1 MQDDDCDNKVDCV
14 DEDCNRITP
23 CRPARKDPTQIRFDR
38 SGGFDRIR
46 GHATLDTAPVD
57 IMARTVG
64 ALLSRDPMLVPGVV
78 WSGAL
83 DPGALTQSTS
93 GRIFKYRDPYARNL
107 GGFYSLKIKQRTD
120 GTAYAFSFTAYA
132 NLSAATDPR
141 MRLQFYLGHDVFITI
156 DTPWTQTSNGWR
168 APKDH

>member
-1 MQDDDCDNKVDCV
+1 MLDNDCDNKVDCV

-23 CRPARKDPTQIRFDR
+23 CRPARKDPTQISFNR

-78 WSGAL
+78 WSAAL
-83 DPGALTQSTS
+83 PGNKLTASTS
-93 GRIFKYRDPYARNL
+93 QRIFRYRDPYARTL

-120 GTAYAFSFTAYA
+120 GTAYSFSFTAYA
-132 NLSAATDPR
+132 NLSAATVSD
-141 MRLQFYLGHDVFITI
+141 MRLQFYLGDDVFITS
-156 DTPWTQTSNGWR
+156 TLPWTQTSNGWR